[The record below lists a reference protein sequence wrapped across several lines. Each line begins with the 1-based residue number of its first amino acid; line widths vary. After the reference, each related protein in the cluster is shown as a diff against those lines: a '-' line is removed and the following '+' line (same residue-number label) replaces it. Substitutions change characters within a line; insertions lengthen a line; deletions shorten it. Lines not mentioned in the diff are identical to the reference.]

1 MNHERLLQ
9 VLVSPVLTEKTSMMS
24 GQNKYVFNV
33 LADATKKEV
42 KLAIEKLFDVQ
53 VVTVNVLNRKGKRK
67 IRGNIRGV
75 QKSVRRAYVTL
86 IDGQS
91 INIADQ

>member
-42 KLAIEKLFDVQ
+42 KCAIEQFFSVQ
-53 VVTVNVLNRKGKRK
+53 VVAVNILNRKGKRK
-67 IRGNIRGV
+67 MRNNIRGV
-75 QKSVRRAYVTL
+75 QKAMRRAYVTL
-86 IDGQS
+86 TDGQS